1 MDSQL
6 ITIAI
11 SLFLV
16 MNAIGQIPLFVAI
29 LARYDHKRQ
38 KIIIFRELVI
48 ALGILLLFNFFGDR
62 ILSWIGISQSV
73 IGMAGGILLII
84 VALDMV
90 FPKEKSTKGLP
101 HHEPIVVPL
110 AIPVI
115 TGPGAITMTMLF
127 AHETDQ
133 PFLVALAIF
142 IAWVPALLI
151 LLASSYIKNFLG
163 NKGLMAVERL
173 GGMLVT
179 LIGIQM
185 LATGIVN
192 FIKESFPALQ

>member
-1 MDSQL
+1 MDNQL

-101 HHEPIVVPL
+101 HHESIVVPL

-142 IAWVPALLI
+142 LAWVPALFI

-185 LATGIVN
+185 LATGVVN

>member
-1 MDSQL
+1 MDNQI

-16 MNAIGQIPLFVAI
+16 MNAVGQIPLFIAI
-29 LARYDHKRQ
+29 LARYEHKHQ
-38 KIIIFRELVI
+38 KIIIFRELLI
-48 ALGILLLFNFFGDR
+48 ALALLLLFNFFGDR

-73 IGMAGGILLII
+73 IGMAGGVLLII
-84 VALDMV
+84 VALEMV

-133 PFLVALAIF
+133 PLLVALAVLIGW
-142 IAWVPALLI
+142 IPSLLI
-151 LLASSYIKNFLG
+151 LLASSYLKNFLG

-185 LATGIVN
+185 LAAGIIN
-192 FIKESFPALQ
+192 FVKESFPALQ